1 MCALFSPEILEAVAV
16 KGLIKLFLWWYTY
29 CEVLRANQHFFQK
42 DLLQPLSKQEVS
54 YWILRVTSQQSA
66 NLKILLLCLKL
77 QTSTLLVCSKLCKF
91 QNSSFMV
98 KSLQISTLLV
108 CLKVCKFQDSSCM
121 VKSLQISKL
130 FLYGQKSAN
139 FKTLL
144 VWSKVCKF
152 QLFLYGQKSANFKT
166 LLVWSKACKFQN
178 SSCMFKSLQISKL
191 LLVRSK
197 VCKFQNS
204 SCMVKSLQISTLLFV
219 WSKVCKFQNSSC
231 MVKSLQISKLFLY
244 VWNSANF
251 KTCLVCSTHKGVKQC
266 SR

>member
-91 QNSSFMV
+91 QNSSCMV

-139 FKTLL
+139 F
-144 VWSKVCKF
+144 
-152 QLFLYGQKSANFKT
+152 
-166 LLVWSKACKFQN
+166 
-178 SSCMFKSLQISKL
+178 
-191 LLVRSK
+191 
-197 VCKFQNS
+197 
-204 SCMVKSLQISTLLFV
+204 
-219 WSKVCKFQNSSC
+219 NSSC

-244 VWNSANF
+244 GQKSANF
-251 KTCLVCSTHKGVKQC
+251 RTLLVCLKLCKFQNLSCMFNTQG
-266 SR
+266 S